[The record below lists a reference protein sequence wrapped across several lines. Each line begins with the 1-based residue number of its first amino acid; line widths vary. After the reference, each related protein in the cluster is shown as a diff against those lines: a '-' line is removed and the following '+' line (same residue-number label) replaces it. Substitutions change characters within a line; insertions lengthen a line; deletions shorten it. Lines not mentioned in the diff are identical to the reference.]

1 MHSNTTPNCP
11 FIAAPITRSWA
22 KSTLNTPVLLFF
34 KRHTRLF
41 LGNLLLL
48 LIAFGMI
55 AQPVMAQTQTQR
67 VYATTQT
74 NGTAVTGGIG
84 VCLLCGVAN
93 PDNAVDV
100 TGNFLQTSSQ
110 ITAPVAVGLGATVT
124 VSQTLIFPAGQLPTA
139 STPAVVKIGAGDA
152 LSLALAGSLSVQAY
166 NGNTPVGSPAPISNA
181 LLNLLS
187 SGNQAEVFVP
197 APGVPYDRVRV
208 SIRADLLSAL
218 VNINVYAAY
227 YNAPATSTIA
237 CNTPIDVL
245 YGVNGTLAGV
255 GSVSNASNA
264 VDGNNAT
271 FAQMFSAVSTTLAD
285 SYTQLTAVYPGLSK
299 AGDSVRIVTSNA
311 GALLSAQLLNAI
323 TIVTYNQGTVVDSL
337 TGNSALLKIDLLSGA
352 SGPQTLTFAASAP
365 FDHIQ
370 VRFGAIVSGLATL
383 NVNEIQRFSPSPATT
398 GGAVVKTTCLGTPIT
413 LSVSNPDNANYNYT
427 WYDSTQTTV
436 VGTGASYQ
444 APATTAGAF
453 RYYVSASLKTC
464 SASESAKALV
474 TVLVNNF
481 ATAADIT
488 VPPTTAVCANTA
500 TITPTA
506 TNPSGTATFRWYK
519 DINKTTQ
526 ITNGL
531 VEGAISYA
539 IDAATGKLTITGLTA
554 PSTTFYVSITDS
566 THCENQAGALAA
578 ATVTVGTSPVPPV
591 TATSVSGSVNQPIT
605 LTASAPSGTIEWY
618 TDTTL
623 APVAT
628 GPSYNVG
635 PFATPGVHTYF
646 VGVRL
651 AGGCSSARIRVDVTV
666 TTGGTPVS
674 CNAPTQ
680 QASGTTLG
688 CLLCAVNNPGNAV
701 DSDPTNFS
709 QLSVPVGLLGG
720 AAYQQL
726 IFPQPGAASDSVRFE
741 LEFPDGLANVSLL
754 GGVVLT
760 VANGTTVV
768 TRDTLGS
775 LLHISLLSNTRGYVT
790 IPATGV
796 FDRVEVKMT
805 GTLNL
810 LNTVNIYGARI
821 VSPNPTTLVRNVQ
834 ACVGS
839 TATLTATPAPGTS
852 VQWYADSTTTTAL
865 GPNPY
870 TTPVLNTAGTV
881 TYWAQVIGTNGCAN
895 PDRIP
900 VAVTVNALGTAADV
914 NIADTTL
921 GCVSNTAV
929 LKPTSSTVAD
939 SVFTWYK
946 DANKTTAITNGLTEG
961 AVHYALDSVGNLTIT
976 GLALGNYTYYVAVSG
991 SNRCE
996 NAAGALK
1003 PAVVSIV
1010 NAPAAPVTTGTV
1022 VVATGQQA
1030 TLTASP
1036 VPGAVINWYADSTT
1050 TTIAGTGTSFVVGP
1064 FSNPGTYSYFAAV
1077 SIPGACSS
1085 ARVRV
1090 NVEVTGPVIPSP
1102 DCNVPT
1108 SQVSGTTLGCVLCSV
1123 QDPTNDIDSSKT
1135 NFTRLNIPV
1144 GLLGGSVYQR
1154 LIFPNPGAAGDS
1166 IRLTMAAPGGLA
1178 DVSLFGGVVI
1188 TQYNGTTA
1196 VKADTLANLL
1206 TLRLLSG
1213 QQFAATV
1220 AATGTYDRV
1229 EVKLTGLA
1237 NLLNSID
1244 IYGAR
1249 ILYPNPAISGTGDT
1263 VCVNQ
1268 KATLAVTP
1276 AAGTTVRWYADST
1289 STTVL
1294 SSQNTYT
1301 TDTLRT
1307 AGKVTY
1313 YVQVV
1318 GANNCANPDRIAV
1331 SVVVNPLSTAAD
1343 INLADTTLSCVSN
1356 AAQLK
1361 PTSTTV
1367 TNPVFTWYK
1376 DANKTTAI
1384 TNGLTEGAV
1393 HYALDSV
1400 GNLTITGLAQGNHT
1414 YYVAVSGAGRCENAA
1429 GALKAAVVNVV
1440 SAPATPVVTGTVVVA
1455 TGQQATLT
1463 ATPVPGAVINWYADS
1478 TTTTIAG
1485 TGASFVVGPFNNPGT
1500 YSYFAAVSIP
1510 GACSSARV
1518 RVDVVVT
1525 GPVIPSPDCN
1535 VPTSQTSGTSLGCI
1549 LCSVQDPTNDI
1560 DSSKTNFTRLSMPVG
1575 LLGGSVFQRLIF
1587 PNPGAAGDSIRLTMA
1602 APGGL
1607 ADVSLFGGVVITQ
1620 YNGTTAVKADTLSN
1634 LLTLRLLSGQQFNA
1648 TVAATGTYDR
1658 VEVKLTGLAN
1668 LLNSIDIYGARVLYP
1683 NPTISGT
1690 GDTVCVNQK
1699 ATLSVTPAAGTT
1711 VRWYASPTSTTVLS
1725 SQNTYTTDT
1734 LRTPGT
1740 VTYYVQVVG
1749 ANNCANPDRIP
1760 VTVTVSPAPVVPGSD
1775 QTLNLCPGTSAAL
1788 AVTNPNNQLTYNWYN
1803 VATGGTKLNA
1813 DSGYVFNVPNIT
1825 KDTTFYV
1832 EAVSACGAVSPRQ
1845 AYHIVISA
1853 SLSAPVVTPNP
1864 DSVNI
1869 GTQAVLK
1876 ATSNA
1881 ANVVFTWYGSQ
1892 TGNDSLFTGPTFA
1905 PPTQNTPGTV
1915 TYWVKASINGSCSS
1929 IRVPAVVV
1937 YGTFNTPTAVPCEG
1951 ATTQTIGGSGLLVL
1965 GNVYNPQLA
1974 VDNDASTASSL
1985 VINLGVLNA
1994 EVWEKAGFNGL
2005 SAPGDTVRVL
2015 LSDPGVILSASLLG
2029 GVQLTTY
2036 NGNAPQ
2042 DSVIVSDPLVNLRL
2056 LNNGTQAIAEFV
2068 PTKPFDAV
2076 QVKLKSGIVGALTE
2090 IGFNYA
2096 QRALAK
2102 PAVQA
2107 AQVAVCAGNT
2117 ATLSVQNPVAGI
2129 TYRWYTS
2136 NGTYLTGKDGATLTT
2151 GALTADTSFFVEAF
2165 RNGCASTARTQ
2176 VTVNVAAAPAAPTVQ
2191 SNDVKVCPGSDAVL
2205 AIANPLAGYIYNWYN
2220 VATGGTKLNTD
2231 SGFTYKVVN
2240 VTAAATYYVEAVND
2254 SCNTTSATR
2263 TAVNVSTAATLPA
2276 PTVTPNPDTVVVNQQ
2291 PVFSAAAST
2300 ANAQFYWFATQTST
2314 DTLFKGAQFAAPASA
2329 TVGTVT
2335 YWVVAAIPG
2344 GSCTSARVPVTAV
2357 TVTDR
2362 QDPVPCEGAS
2372 SFTIGGSGLLV
2383 LGNVY
2388 NPQLAVDN
2396 SANTYSSLVID
2407 LGILN
2412 ASVWERAYFNGV
2424 STPGDTV
2431 KVMVT
2436 NPGQVLSA
2444 ALLAGLQLTSYNGN
2458 TAGDS
2463 VLVSNPLV
2471 HINLLS
2477 GGRSA
2482 LLSFVPTK
2490 PFTGVEVKLKSG
2502 IAGAL
2507 TEVGLNYAQRAIVQP
2522 TVQVT
2527 NSSICKGQ
2535 QATLKVVNPVA
2546 GITYGWYDSKGNHL
2560 LDSIA
2565 YLTSPTLDSGT
2576 YTYTVRAMRNN
2587 CSGAASLPATVTV
2600 YGTPATP
2607 VATKDSVTTC
2617 VNTPAT
2623 LSVNAVPGVN
2633 FNWYDAATGGA
2644 KLASNTNTY
2653 TTPANLAVGT
2663 YKFYVEGV
2671 NANNC
2676 ANAGARA
2683 VITLMVTN
2691 ASTAAD
2697 ISVTDQNICAG
2708 DTARLTPTSATVQNP
2723 VFKWYAN
2730 PDKTGPITQG
2740 VSAAGVLSIP
2750 GLAPGTYTYYVSV
2763 SSGGNCENAAGDLKA
2778 AHVTV
2783 SKRSTAADVIARDT
2797 TVCAKTTVTLTAS
2810 STTVTN
2816 PVFKWYQ
2823 DANLQTLLFTGAS
2836 YTTPAITASTT
2847 YYVTVEGSNSCANAA
2862 GAAKAV
2868 NVNLTSV
2875 QTPTISASTTNICAG
2890 DSVVLSVQNPVNT
2903 LTYRWYN
2910 VATGGTAL
2918 FTGPVYIVRNLTVS
2932 TDFYV
2937 QASAG
2942 SCSDTTRVRIS
2953 IGVGTAPTPVLVAS
2967 NVTTCQNTPGTLM
2980 VLNPDN
2986 ALTYKWYT
2994 TPTGG
2999 TAIFTGPVFVTPPLA
3014 ATTTYYVEAVG
3025 DVTKCGAP
3033 SARTAGTV
3041 TIVPAPPAPVVNPA
3055 SINTCTGSSVTLTVQ
3070 NPQTGLRYQW
3080 SDADG
3085 NLLFTGTSYTFNAD
3099 SSATYYV
3106 RAVIGGSCTSCGG
3119 CGGART
3125 AIPIV
3130 VGAAPAT
3137 PTVAATSLSVCA
3149 GGSVTLSIQNPA
3161 AGTTYKWYNAATGGT
3176 QLGTGTTYTTGPLTA
3191 TTDFYA
3197 EASNGTC
3204 TSAVRAKV
3212 TVGVG
3217 TAPTPVLE
3225 SNALT
3230 VCTGSTATLRV
3241 TSPANNITYKW
3252 YTVPTGGTA
3261 VFTGPVYTTGALNTT
3276 TDFYVEATGDP
3287 AQCGNPSARVKA
3299 TVTVT
3304 SAPAAPEVTAT
3315 SLRTCAGT
3323 SVTVS
3328 VKNAQP
3334 GFIYRWYDAA
3344 TGGTL
3349 LFTGEVYNIPVVN
3362 STTTYYVQAN
3372 IGTGCSSATRTG
3384 VTVNVDPAP
3393 AMPTVA
3399 ANNLTICIG
3408 GTATFS
3414 IQNPDPAITYNWYD
3428 APANGTLLATGPSY
3442 TTGPLSSTTT
3452 FYVAAVNNKG
3462 CGSSRAGVTAT
3473 VITTID
3479 APLADPKTTCAGQT
3493 ITLSVKNSVAGVIYK
3508 WYTTPT
3514 GGTPVFTGANY
3525 SITPAAN
3532 ATYYL
3537 EAATSGGCVSASR
3550 TAVNVTVNAAPA
3562 VPTVVNATLQTC
3574 QGQTV
3579 TLSVQGPNAAL
3590 TYKWYTTATGGT
3602 AVSTGS
3608 SFTTPPVTANT
3619 MYYVEA
3625 INANGCPSATRTA
3638 VSVQLISAPAAPT
3651 VTGNENG
3658 ICPGKTATLTANS
3671 TTPGVV
3677 FNWYTTPTG
3686 GTPAFTG
3693 PVFTTPALNTTTTYY
3708 VEAASGSGGCI
3719 GVGARTTVIVA
3730 MAQPL
3735 ATPTVT
3741 ATNITATSVTF
3752 SWNAVPGAVRYEVTL
3767 DNGATFI
3774 APSTGPNGTSHTVI
3788 NLQPNQLLK
3797 FGVRAIGA
3805 SDCETSALG
3814 SVTCTTSNPQGNNIF
3829 IPNLFSPNGD
3839 GVNDVLYVYG
3849 TAIAQLE
3856 FRVYNQWG
3864 QLVFTSKDQRQGWD
3878 GTMSGQKQPVGVYV
3892 YIVRA
3897 TMQDGQIITKKG
3909 NVTLMR

>member
-1 MHSNTTPNCP
+1 M
-11 FIAAPITRSWA
+11 
-22 KSTLNTPVLLFF
+22 
-34 KRHTRLF
+34 
-41 LGNLLLL
+41 GNLLLL
-48 LIAFGMI
+48 LMTFGMI
-55 AQPVMAQTQTQR
+55 AQPAMAQTQTQR
-67 VYATTQT
+67 VYANSEAHATT
-74 NGTAVTGGIG
+74 GL
-84 VCLLCGVAN
+84 CLICSVAN
-93 PDNAVDV
+93 PDSARDV
-100 TGNFLQTSSQ
+100 TGNFLQTGSV
-110 ITAPVAVGLGATVT
+110 INAGVAALATIYQEV
-124 VSQTLIFPAGQLPTA
+124 IFPAGQ
-139 STPAVVKIGAGDA
+139 TPSATDPAIVKIGTGGTL
-152 LSLALAGSLSVQAY
+152 LSLGLASAIKVQAY
-166 NGNTPVGSPAPISNA
+166 NGSTPVGTPANVA
-181 LLNLLS
+181 GTLLNLLV

-197 APGVPYDRVRV
+197 APGAAYDRVRV
-208 SIRADLLSAL
+208 TIDAGLLSAAL
-218 VNINVYAAY
+218 SLKVYAAY
-227 YNAPATSTIA
+227 YNKPATGTIA

-245 YGVNGTLAGV
+245 TGATADLGLASLGGVTNAQNAIDNNISTYATMQTALAAAGQ
-255 GSVSNASNA
+255 
-264 VDGNNAT
+264 
-271 FAQMFSAVSTTLAD
+271 AQI
-285 SYTQLTAVYPGLSK
+285 TAIYPGLSK
-299 AGDSVRIVTSNA
+299 TGDSVRVVVSNP
-311 GALLSAQLLNAI
+311 GTLLTLQLLNSI
-323 TIVTYNQGTVVDSL
+323 TILTYNGGTVVDSIP
-337 TGNSALLKIDLLSGA
+337 GNSNLLRLDLLQGSG
-352 SGPQTLTFAASAP
+352 SIQTLSFASSGP

-370 VRFGAIVSGLATL
+370 VRFGAIVSALAAL
-383 NVNEIQRFSPSPATT
+383 NIHEIQRLSPAPVSA
-398 GGAVVKTTCLGTPIT
+398 GGVLKTTCLGTDVV
-413 LSVSNPDNANYNYT
+413 LNVSNPDNVNYNYT
-427 WYDSTQTTV
+427 WYDSTQTNI
-436 VGTGASYQ
+436 VGTGSSFTASG
-444 APATTAGAF
+444 ATAGSF
-453 RYYVSASLKTC
+453 RYYVSAMLKTC

-474 TVLVNNF
+474 TVQVNKY

-488 VPPTTAVCANTA
+488 VPPTTAVCANVA
-500 TITPTA
+500 TITPSA
-506 TNPSGTATFRWYK
+506 TNPSGTPTFKWYK

-539 IDAATGKLTITGLTA
+539 IDAAGKLTITGLTA

-578 ATVTVGTSPVPPV
+578 AIVTVGTSPVPPV
-591 TATSVSGSVNQPIT
+591 TATGVSAVVNQPIT
-605 LTASAPSGTIEWY
+605 LTASAPAGTIEWY

-623 APVAT
+623 AAVAT
-628 GPSYNVG
+628 GPSYNIG
-635 PFATPGVHTYF
+635 SFPTAGVHTYF

-651 AGGCSSARIRVDVTV
+651 PGGCSSARIRVDVTV
-666 TTGGTPVS
+666 TTGGAPVS
-674 CNAPTQ
+674 CNAPTTS
-680 QASGTTLG
+680 AWGTTLG
-688 CLLCAVNNPGNAV
+688 CVLCAVNNPNNAV

-720 AAYQQL
+720 SAFEQL
-726 IFPQPGAASDSVRFE
+726 IFPQPGAATDSVRFD

-760 VANGTTVV
+760 VANGTNVV

-775 LLHISLLSNTRGYVT
+775 LLHISLLSSTRGYVT
-790 IPATGV
+790 IPAVGA

-821 VSPNPTTLVRNVQ
+821 ISPNPTALVRNVK
-834 ACVGS
+834 ACLGS
-839 TATLTATPAPGTS
+839 TATLSATVAPGTS
-852 VQWYADSTTTTAL
+852 IQWFADSTTTTVL
-865 GPNPY
+865 SSSNPF
-870 TTPVLNTAGTV
+870 TTPVLNTPGTI
-881 TYWAQVIGTNGCAN
+881 TYWAQVVGTNNCAN

-900 VAVTVNALGTAADV
+900 VVVTVNTLGTAADI
-914 NIADTTL
+914 NLADTTL

-929 LKPTSSTVAD
+929 LKPTSTTVTNP
-939 SVFTWYK
+939 VFTWYK

-961 AVHYALDSVGNLTIT
+961 AVHYALDSVGNLTVT
-976 GLALGNYTYYVAVSG
+976 GLALGNYTYYVAVTG

-1010 NAPAAPVTTGTV
+1010 NAPASPVVTGTV

-1064 FSNPGTYSYFAAV
+1064 FNNPGTYSYFAAV
-1077 SIPGACSS
+1077 SVPGACSS

-1090 NVEVTGPVIPSP
+1090 DVVVTGPVIPSP

-1108 SQVSGTTLGCVLCSV
+1108 SQVSGTTLGCILCSV
-1123 QDPTNDIDSSKT
+1123 QNPTNDIDSSKT
-1135 NFTRLNIPV
+1135 NFTTLSVPV
-1144 GLLGGSVYQR
+1144 GLLGGAVYQQ

-1178 DVSLFGGVVI
+1178 DVSLFGGIVI
-1188 TQYNGTTA
+1188 TQYNGATA

-1213 QQFAATV
+1213 QQFNATV
-1220 AATGTYDRV
+1220 GATGTYDRV
-1229 EVKLTGLA
+1229 EVRLTGTL
-1237 NLLNSID
+1237 NLLN
-1244 IYGAR
+1244 A
-1249 ILYPNPAISGTGDT
+1249 
-1263 VCVNQ
+1263 
-1268 KATLAVTP
+1268 
-1276 AAGTTVRWYADST
+1276 
-1289 STTVL
+1289 
-1294 SSQNTYT
+1294 
-1301 TDTLRT
+1301 
-1307 AGKVTY
+1307 
-1313 YVQVV
+1313 
-1318 GANNCANPDRIAV
+1318 
-1331 SVVVNPLSTAAD
+1331 
-1343 INLADTTLSCVSN
+1343 
-1356 AAQLK
+1356 
-1361 PTSTTV
+1361 
-1367 TNPVFTWYK
+1367 
-1376 DANKTTAI
+1376 
-1384 TNGLTEGAV
+1384 
-1393 HYALDSV
+1393 
-1400 GNLTITGLAQGNHT
+1400 
-1414 YYVAVSGAGRCENAA
+1414 
-1429 GALKAAVVNVV
+1429 
-1440 SAPATPVVTGTVVVA
+1440 
-1455 TGQQATLT
+1455 
-1463 ATPVPGAVINWYADS
+1463 
-1478 TTTTIAG
+1478 
-1485 TGASFVVGPFNNPGT
+1485 
-1500 YSYFAAVSIP
+1500 
-1510 GACSSARV
+1510 
-1518 RVDVVVT
+1518 
-1525 GPVIPSPDCN
+1525 
-1535 VPTSQTSGTSLGCI
+1535 
-1549 LCSVQDPTNDI
+1549 
-1560 DSSKTNFTRLSMPVG
+1560 
-1575 LLGGSVFQRLIF
+1575 
-1587 PNPGAAGDSIRLTMA
+1587 
-1602 APGGL
+1602 
-1607 ADVSLFGGVVITQ
+1607 
-1620 YNGTTAVKADTLSN
+1620 
-1634 LLTLRLLSGQQFNA
+1634 
-1648 TVAATGTYDR
+1648 
-1658 VEVKLTGLAN
+1658 
-1668 LLNSIDIYGARVLYP
+1668 IDIYGARVLYP

-1711 VRWYASPTSTTVLS
+1711 VRWYADSTSTTVLS

-1734 LRTPGT
+1734 LRTPGKVT
-1740 VTYYVQVVG
+1740 YFVQVVGANNCANPDRIPVTVVVNPLSTAADINLADTTHSCVSGAAMLKPTSTTVTNPVFTWYKDANKTTPITNGLTEGAVHYALDSVGNLTITGLALGNYTYYVAVSGAGRCENAAGALKPAVVNVVNAPASPVVTGTVVVATGQQATLTASPVPGAVINWYADSTTTTIAGTGTSFVVGPFNNPGTYSYFAAVSVPGACSSARVRVDVVVTGPVIPSPDCNVPTSQVSGTTLGCILCSVQDPTNDIDSSKTNFTRLSVPVGLLGGSVYQQLIFPNPGAASDSIRLTMAAPGGLADVSLFGGIVITQYNGATAVKADTLANLLTLRLLSGQQFNATVGATGTYDRVEVRLTGTLNLLNAIDIYGARKLYPNPTISGTGDTVCVNQKATLSVTPAAGTTVRWYADSTSTTVLSSQNTYTTDTLRTPGKVTYYVQVVG

-1760 VTVTVSPAPVVPGSD
+1760 VTVTVSPAPLVPGTD

-1788 AVTNPNNQLTYNWYN
+1788 AVSNPNSQLTYNWYN
-1803 VATGGTKLNA
+1803 VATGGTKLNT

-1832 EAVSACGAVSPRQ
+1832 EAMSACGTVSPRQ
-1845 AYHIVISA
+1845 AFHIVISA

-1876 ATSNA
+1876 ASSNA
-1881 ANVVFTWYGSQ
+1881 ANVTFTWYGSQ
-1892 TGNDSLFTGPTFA
+1892 AGNDSLFTGPTYA

-1915 TYWVKASINGSCSS
+1915 TYWVKASISGSCSS
-1929 IRVPAVVV
+1929 IRVPVVVV
-1937 YGTFNTPTAVPCEG
+1937 YGQFTTPTQVPCEG

-1974 VDNDASTASSL
+1974 VDNDASTYSSL

-2015 LSDPGVILSASLLG
+2015 LSDPSVVLSASLLG

-2042 DSVIVSDPLVNLRL
+2042 DSVTVSDPLVKLSL
-2056 LNNGTQAIAEFV
+2056 LSNGTQAIAEFV
-2068 PTKPFDAV
+2068 PAHPFDAV
-2076 QVKLKSGIVGALTE
+2076 QVKLKSGLVGALTE

-2107 AQVAVCAGNT
+2107 SQVAVCSGNT
-2117 ATLSVQNPVAGI
+2117 ATLNVQNPAAGV

-2136 NGTYLTGKDGATLTT
+2136 NGTYLTGKDGTSLTT
-2151 GALTADTSFFVEAF
+2151 GALTSDTSFFVEAY

-2176 VTVNVAAAPAAPTVQ
+2176 VAVKVAAAPVAPTVQ

-2205 AIANPLAGYIYNWYN
+2205 AIATPLAGYTYNWYN

-2240 VTAAATYYVEAVND
+2240 VTAPATYYVEAVND
-2254 SCNTTSATR
+2254 SCNTISATR
-2263 TAVNVSTAATLPA
+2263 TAVNVSTAASLPD

-2291 PVFSAAAST
+2291 PVFTASAST

-2314 DTLFKGAQFAAPASA
+2314 DTLFKGAQYAAPASA
-2329 TVGTVT
+2329 TIGTVT
-2335 YWVVAAIPG
+2335 YWVVAAVPG
-2344 GSCTSARVPVTAV
+2344 AGSCTSARIPVTAV
-2357 TVTDR
+2357 TISDR

-2388 NPQLAVDN
+2388 NPQLAVDQ

-2407 LGILN
+2407 LGVLN

-2436 NPGQVLSA
+2436 NPSQVLSA
-2444 ALLAGLQLTSYNGN
+2444 AVLASLQLTAYNGN
-2458 TAGDS
+2458 TAVDS

-2471 HINLLS
+2471 NLNLLS

-2482 LLSFVPTK
+2482 LLSFVPTQ

-2502 IAGAL
+2502 IVGAL
-2507 TEVGLNYAQRAIVQP
+2507 TELGFNYAQRAIVQP

-2527 NSSICKGQ
+2527 NANICKGQ
-2535 QATLKVVNPVA
+2535 QATINVVNPVA
-2546 GITYGWYDSKGNHL
+2546 GVTYGWYDSHGNHL

-2565 YLTSPTLDSGT
+2565 YVTPPTLDSGT

-2617 VNTPAT
+2617 LNTPVT

-2653 TTPANLAVGT
+2653 TTPSNLGVGT
-2663 YKFYVEGV
+2663 YKFYVEAV
-2671 NANNC
+2671 NGNNC
-2676 ANAGARA
+2676 TNAAGTRA
-2683 VITLMVTN
+2683 VITLTVTT

-2697 ISVTDQNICAG
+2697 INVTDQTICAG
-2708 DTARLTPTSATVQNP
+2708 DTAVLTPTSTTVVNP

-2740 VSAAGVLSIP
+2740 VSATGVLSVS

-2763 SSGGNCENAAGDLKA
+2763 SSAGNCENAAGDLKA

-2783 SKRSTAADVIARDT
+2783 NKRSTAADIILNDT
-2797 TVCAKTTVTLTAS
+2797 KACAKTTVTLTAAT
-2810 STTVTN
+2810 TTVTN

-2823 DANLQTLLFTGAS
+2823 DANLQTLLFTGPS
-2836 YTTPAITASTT
+2836 YTTGLITANTT

-2862 GAAKAV
+2862 GTAKAV
-2868 NVNLTSV
+2868 NVNITSL
-2875 QTPTISASTTNICAG
+2875 QTPTVTASNTNICAG

-2937 QASAG
+2937 EASAG
-2942 SCSDTTRVRIS
+2942 SCTDTTRVKIS
-2953 IGVGTAPTPVLVAS
+2953 IGVGTAPTPVLVS
-2967 NVTTCQNTPGTLM
+2967 DNVTTCTNTPAILM
-2980 VLNPDN
+2980 ILNPDN
-2986 ALTYKWYT
+2986 ALTYNWYT

-2999 TAIFTGPVFVTPPLA
+2999 TPVFTGQVFTTPPL
-3014 ATTTYYVEAVG
+3014 TTTTQYYVEAVG
-3025 DVTKCGAP
+3025 DPTRCGAASP
-3033 SARTAGTV
+3033 RATATV
-3041 TIVPAPPAPVVNPA
+3041 TVVTAPPAPVVTPA
-3055 SINTCTGSSVTLTVQ
+3055 AVNTCSGSSVTLTVQ
-3070 NPQTGLRYQW
+3070 NPQPGVNYQW
-3080 SDADG
+3080 NDVAG
-3085 NLLFTGTSYTFNAD
+3085 NLVFTGTSYTFTAD
-3099 SSATYYV
+3099 STTTYYV
-3106 RAVIGGSCTSCGG
+3106 RGIVGGTCPRSCGG
-3119 CGGART
+3119 CPGPRT
-3125 AIPIV
+3125 AITV
-3130 VGAAPAT
+3130 TVNAAPAT
-3137 PTVAATSLSVCA
+3137 PTVAATSLNVCA
-3149 GGSVTLSIQNPA
+3149 GGTVTLSIQNPV
-3161 AGTTYKWYNAATGGT
+3161 AGTTYNWYDAATGGT
-3176 QLGTGTTYTTGPLTA
+3176 LLGTGNTYTTNPLSV

-3197 EASNGTC
+3197 EASNGNC
-3204 TSAVRAKV
+3204 TSVVRAKV
-3212 TVGVG
+3212 TVSVG

-3230 VCTGSTATLRV
+3230 ICTGSTATLRV
-3241 TSPANNITYKW
+3241 TSPVNNITYNW
-3252 YTVPTGGTA
+3252 YTVPTGGTP
-3261 VFTGPVYTTGALNTT
+3261 VFTGPVYTTLPLTAS
-3276 TDFYVEATGDP
+3276 TDFYVEAVGDP
-3287 AQCGNPSARVKA
+3287 ALCGNPSARVKA

-3304 SAPAAPEVTAT
+3304 SAPAAPDVTAT

-3323 SVTVS
+3323 GVTVS

-3334 GFIYRWYDAA
+3334 GFIYQWYDAPV
-3344 TGGTL
+3344 GGTL
-3349 LFTGEVYNIPVVN
+3349 LFTGEVYNIPAVN
-3362 STTTYYVQAN
+3362 NTTTYYVQAN
-3372 IGTGCSSATRTG
+3372 IGTGCSSATRTA
-3384 VTVNVDPAP
+3384 VVVNVDPAP

-3399 ANNLTICIG
+3399 SNNLTICIG
-3408 GTATFS
+3408 GNTTFS
-3414 IQNPDPAITYNWYD
+3414 IQAPDPALTYNWYD
-3428 APANGTLLATGPSY
+3428 APTNGTLLATGPSF
-3442 TTGPLSSTTT
+3442 TTGALNSTTT
-3452 FYVAAVNNKG
+3452 FYVVAKNNNG
-3462 CGSSRAGVTAT
+3462 CASSSVSVTAT

-3479 APLADPKTTCAGQT
+3479 APLADPITTCAGQT
-3493 ITLSVKNSVAGVIYK
+3493 VTLAVKNSVAGVIYK
-3508 WYTTPT
+3508 WYTQAT

-3525 SITPAAN
+3525 TITPGGN

-3562 VPTVVNATLQTC
+3562 VPVVANATLQTC

-3579 TLSVQGPNAAL
+3579 TLSVQNPDATL

-3602 AVSTGS
+3602 AISTGS
-3608 SFTTPPVTANT
+3608 SFTTPPVTANA

-3625 INANGCPSATRTA
+3625 VNATGCPSATRTA

-3658 ICPGKTATLTANS
+3658 ICPGKSATLTAGS
-3671 TTPGVV
+3671 TTAGVT

-3686 GTPAFTG
+3686 GTPVFTG

-3708 VEAASGSGGCI
+3708 VEAASPSGGCVGI
-3719 GVGARTTVIVA
+3719 GARTAVIVS
-3730 MAQPL
+3730 MLQPL
-3735 ATPTVT
+3735 AAPHVSFS
-3741 ATNITATSVTF
+3741 NITATSVTF
-3752 SWNAVPGAVRYEVTL
+3752 TWNAVPGAVRYEVTL
-3767 DNGATFI
+3767 DGGATFS
-3774 APSTGPNGTSHTVI
+3774 APSTGPSGTSHTVN
-3788 NLQPNQLLK
+3788 NLQPNQTLN

-3805 SDCETSALG
+3805 SDCETSGLG
-3814 SVTCTTSNPQGNNIF
+3814 TLTCTTSNPQGNNIF

-3897 TMQDGQIITKKG
+3897 TMQDGQVITKKG

>member
-11 FIAAPITRSWA
+11 FIAAPITRSRA
-22 KSTLNTPVLLFF
+22 KSALNTPVLLFF

-48 LIAFGMI
+48 LMAFGMI
-55 AQPVMAQTQTQR
+55 AQPAMAQTQTQR
-67 VYATTQT
+67 VYATDQV
-74 NGTAVTGGIG
+74 NGTVVTGGIG

-93 PDNAVDV
+93 PGNAVDV
-100 TGNFLQTSSQ
+100 SGNFLQTSSQ

-124 VSQTLIFPAGQLPTA
+124 VSQSLIFPAGQLPTA
-139 STPAVVKIGAGDA
+139 STPAVVKIGAGNA
-152 LSLALAGSLSVQAY
+152 LSLALAGSIIVQAY
-166 NGNTPVGSPAPISNA
+166 NGTTPVGSPAPISTA
-181 LLNLLS
+181 LLNLLA

-218 VNINVYAAY
+218 VNVNVYAAY
-227 YNAPATSTIA
+227 YNTPATGTIN
-237 CNTPIDVL
+237 CNTPIDIL
-245 YGVNGTLAGV
+245 YGVNGALAGV
-255 GSVSNASNA
+255 GSVTNAPNA
-264 VDGNNAT
+264 ADGNVAT

-299 AGDSVRIVTSNA
+299 TGDSVRIVTSNA

-323 TIVTYNQGTVVDSL
+323 TIVTYNQGTVVDSI
-337 TGNSALLKIDLLSGA
+337 TGNSALLKIDLLSGG
-352 SGPQTLTFAASAP
+352 SGPQTLTFASSGP

-398 GGAVVKTTCLGTPIT
+398 GGSVVRTTCLGTPLT
-413 LSVSNPDNANYNYT
+413 LSVSSPDNTNYNYT

-436 VGTGASYQ
+436 VGTGSSFQ
-444 APATTAGAF
+444 APATTAGAY

-506 TNPSGTATFRWYK
+506 TNPSGTTTFKWYK

-526 ITNGL
+526 ITDGL

-539 IDAATGKLTITGLTA
+539 IDAAGKLTITGLTA

-566 THCENQAGALAA
+566 THCENQAGALAS

-591 TATSVSGSVNQPIT
+591 TATSVSGTVNQPVT
-605 LTASAPSGTIEWY
+605 LTASAPAGTIEWY

-666 TTGGTPVS
+666 TTAGTPVS
-674 CNAPTQ
+674 CNAATQ

-688 CLLCAVNNPGNAV
+688 CVLCTINNPTFSV
-701 DSDPTNFS
+701 DSDPANFT

-720 AAYQQL
+720 AAFQQL
-726 IFPQPGAASDSVRFE
+726 IFPQPGAALDSIRFD
-741 LEFPDGLANVSLL
+741 LEFPGGLADVSLL

-768 TRDTLGS
+768 ARDTLTN
-775 LLHISLLSNTRGYVT
+775 LLHLTLLTSTRGYVT
-790 IPATGV
+790 IPARGV

-810 LNTVNIYGARI
+810 LNAVNIYGARI
-821 VSPNPTTLVRNVQ
+821 ISPNPTTLVRNVQ

-865 GPNPY
+865 GANPY

-895 PDRIP
+895 PDRIR
-900 VAVTVNALGTAADV
+900 VTVNVNALATAADI

-929 LKPTSSTVAD
+929 LKPSSGVVLD

-946 DANKTTAITNGLTEG
+946 DASKTTAITNGLTEG

-1010 NAPAAPVTTGTV
+1010 NAPAAPVVTGTV

-1108 SQVSGTTLGCVLCSV
+1108 TQVSGTTLGCVLCSV
-1123 QDPTNDIDSSKT
+1123 QNPTNDIDSSQT

-1166 IRLTMAAPGGLA
+1166 IRLTMAAPGGLG

-1196 VKADTLANLL
+1196 VKADTLADLL

-1249 ILYPNPAISGTGDT
+1249 ILYPNP
-1263 VCVNQ
+1263 
-1268 KATLAVTP
+1268 
-1276 AAGTTVRWYADST
+1276 
-1289 STTVL
+1289 
-1294 SSQNTYT
+1294 
-1301 TDTLRT
+1301 
-1307 AGKVTY
+1307 
-1313 YVQVV
+1313 
-1318 GANNCANPDRIAV
+1318 
-1331 SVVVNPLSTAAD
+1331 
-1343 INLADTTLSCVSN
+1343 
-1356 AAQLK
+1356 
-1361 PTSTTV
+1361 
-1367 TNPVFTWYK
+1367 
-1376 DANKTTAI
+1376 
-1384 TNGLTEGAV
+1384 
-1393 HYALDSV
+1393 
-1400 GNLTITGLAQGNHT
+1400 
-1414 YYVAVSGAGRCENAA
+1414 
-1429 GALKAAVVNVV
+1429 
-1440 SAPATPVVTGTVVVA
+1440 
-1455 TGQQATLT
+1455 
-1463 ATPVPGAVINWYADS
+1463 
-1478 TTTTIAG
+1478 
-1485 TGASFVVGPFNNPGT
+1485 
-1500 YSYFAAVSIP
+1500 
-1510 GACSSARV
+1510 
-1518 RVDVVVT
+1518 
-1525 GPVIPSPDCN
+1525 
-1535 VPTSQTSGTSLGCI
+1535 
-1549 LCSVQDPTNDI
+1549 
-1560 DSSKTNFTRLSMPVG
+1560 
-1575 LLGGSVFQRLIF
+1575 
-1587 PNPGAAGDSIRLTMA
+1587 
-1602 APGGL
+1602 
-1607 ADVSLFGGVVITQ
+1607 
-1620 YNGTTAVKADTLSN
+1620 
-1634 LLTLRLLSGQQFNA
+1634 
-1648 TVAATGTYDR
+1648 
-1658 VEVKLTGLAN
+1658 
-1668 LLNSIDIYGARVLYP
+1668 
-1683 NPTISGT
+1683 TISGT

-1699 ATLSVTPAAGTT
+1699 TTLSVTPAAGTT
-1711 VRWYASPTSTTVLS
+1711 VRWYASATSTTVLS

-1749 ANNCANPDRIP
+1749 ANNCANPNRVP
-1760 VTVTVSPAPVVPGSD
+1760 VTVTVSPAPVVPGPD
-1775 QTLNLCPGTSAAL
+1775 QTLNLCAGTSAAL
-1788 AVTNPNNQLTYNWYN
+1788 AVANPNNQLTYHWYN

-1832 EAVSACGAVSPRQ
+1832 EAVSACGAFSPRQ
-1845 AYHIVISA
+1845 AFHIVISA

-1892 TGNDSLFTGPTFA
+1892 TGNDSLFTGPTYA
-1905 PPTQNTPGTV
+1905 PPTRNTPGTV

-1937 YGTFNTPTAVPCEG
+1937 YGTFNTPTPVPCEG

-1994 EVWEKAGFNGL
+1994 EVWEKVGFNGL

-2015 LSDPGVILSASLLG
+2015 LSDPGTILSASLLG
-2029 GVQLTTY
+2029 GVRLTTY

-2042 DSVIVSDPLVNLRL
+2042 DSVTVSDPLVKLSL
-2056 LNNGTQAIAEFV
+2056 LGNGTQAIAEFV

-2076 QVKLKSGIVGALTE
+2076 QVKLRSGLVGALTE

-2096 QRALAK
+2096 QRAVAK

-2117 ATLSVQNPVAGI
+2117 ATLNVQNPVTGI

-2165 RNGCASTARTQ
+2165 RNGCASTGRTQ
-2176 VTVNVAAAPAAPTVQ
+2176 VAVKVAAAPAAPTVQ

-2205 AIANPLAGYIYNWYN
+2205 AIANPLAGYTYNWYN
-2220 VATGGTKLNTD
+2220 VATGGTKLNAD

-2240 VTAAATYYVEAVND
+2240 VTAAATYYVEAFND

-2291 PVFSAAAST
+2291 PVFVASAST
-2300 ANAQFYWFATQTST
+2300 ANAQFYWFATQTAT

-2329 TVGTVT
+2329 TVGTKT

-2412 ASVWERAYFNGV
+2412 ASVWEKAYFNGV

-2436 NPGQVLSA
+2436 NPGQLLSA
-2444 ALLAGLQLTSYNGN
+2444 ALLASVQLTSYNGN
-2458 TAGDS
+2458 TPGDS

-2471 HINLLS
+2471 HVNLLS

-2507 TEVGLNYAQRAIVQP
+2507 TEVGFNYAQRAIVQP
-2522 TVQVT
+2522 MVQVT

-2535 QATLKVVNPVA
+2535 QATLKVVNPAV
-2546 GITYGWYDSKGNHL
+2546 GVTYGWYDSKGNHL

-2697 ISVTDQNICAG
+2697 INVTDQNTCAG

-2740 VSAAGVLSIP
+2740 VSAAGVLTIS

-2763 SSGGNCENAAGDLKA
+2763 SSAGNCENAAGNLKA

-2783 SKRSTAADVIARDT
+2783 SKRSTATDIIARDT

-2816 PVFKWYQ
+2816 PVFKWYK

-2847 YYVTVEGSNSCANAA
+2847 FYVTVEGSNSCANAA

-2868 NVNLTSV
+2868 NVNLTAV
-2875 QTPTISASTTNICAG
+2875 QTPTISASHTNICAG

-2942 SCSDTTRVRIS
+2942 SCSDTTRVKIS

-2967 NVTTCQNTPGTLM
+2967 NVTTCQNNPGTLM
-2980 VLNPDN
+2980 ILNPDN

-2999 TAIFTGPVFVTPPLA
+2999 TAIFTGPVFITPPLA
-3014 ATTTYYVEAVG
+3014 ATTTYYVEATG

-3041 TIVPAPPAPVVNPA
+3041 TVVPAPPAPVVNQA
-3055 SINTCTGSSVTLTVQ
+3055 SVNTCTGSSVTLTVQ
-3070 NPQTGLRYQW
+3070 SPQPGLRYQW
-3080 SDADG
+3080 SDING

-3099 SSATYYV
+3099 SSTTYYV
-3106 RAVIGGSCTSCGG
+3106 RAVVGGSCTSCGG

-3125 AIPIV
+3125 AIPIR
-3130 VGAAPAT
+3130 VGTAPAT
-3137 PTVAATSLSVCA
+3137 PTVTATSLNVCA
-3149 GGSVTLSIQNPA
+3149 GGSVTLSIQNPV
-3161 AGTTYKWYNAATGGT
+3161 AGTTYKWFSAATGGT
-3176 QLGTGTTYTTGPLTA
+3176 QLGTGTTFSTGPLTV

-3204 TSAVRAKV
+3204 TSPVRAKV
-3212 TVGVG
+3212 TVSVG

-3230 VCTGSTATLRV
+3230 ICTGSTATLRV
-3241 TSPANNITYKW
+3241 ISPANNITYKW

-3261 VFTGPVYTTGALNTT
+3261 VFTGPIYTTGPLATT

-3323 SVTVS
+3323 GVTVS
-3328 VKNAQP
+3328 VKNAQT

-3344 TGGTL
+3344 TGGNL

-3393 AMPTVA
+3393 SMPTVA

-3414 IQNPDPAITYNWYD
+3414 IQNPDPALTYNWYS
-3428 APANGTLLATGPSY
+3428 APANGTLLATGTSY
-3442 TTGPLSSTTT
+3442 TTGPLNATTT
-3452 FYVAAVNNKG
+3452 FYVAAINNKG

-3493 ITLSVKNSVAGVIYK
+3493 ITLSVKNSVTGVIYK
-3508 WYTTPT
+3508 WYTAPT

-3525 SITPAAN
+3525 TITPAAN

-3562 VPTVVNATLQTC
+3562 APTVVNATLQTC

-3602 AVSTGS
+3602 AISTGS
-3608 SFTTPPVTANT
+3608 SFTTPPVTANA
-3619 MYYVEA
+3619 MYYLEA

-3638 VSVQLISAPAAPT
+3638 VSVQLINAPAAPT
-3651 VTGNENG
+3651 VTGAENG
-3658 ICPGKTATLTANS
+3658 ICPGNTATLTARS
-3671 TTPGVV
+3671 TTPGVI
-3677 FNWYTTPTG
+3677 FNWYTAPTG
-3686 GTPAFTG
+3686 GTSIFTG
-3693 PVFTTPALNTTTTYY
+3693 PVYTTPALNASTTYY
-3708 VEAASGSGGCI
+3708 VEAASSSGGCI
-3719 GVGARTTVIVA
+3719 GVGARTAVA
-3730 MAQPL
+3730 VNMLQPL
-3735 ATPTVT
+3735 ATPVAT
-3741 ATNITATSVTF
+3741 ASNITGTSITF

-3767 DNGATFI
+3767 NGTTFF
-3774 APSTGPNGTSHTVI
+3774 APSTGPAGTSHTVI
-3788 NLQPNQLLK
+3788 NLQPNQSVK

-3805 SDCETSALG
+3805 SDCQTSAVG
-3814 SVTCTTSNPQGNNIF
+3814 SLTSTTANPQGNNIY

-3839 GVNDVLYVYG
+3839 GANDVLYVYG

-3856 FRVYNQWG
+3856 FRVYNHWG